1 MSQNVVNLLG
11 AGTGVDTQALVASLV
26 EVERSAPQ
34 GRIDT
39 ERETTETRISDLG
52 LLNSA
57 LSSLQ
62 DAATALGNA
71 DVFNTRSAL
80 IGDSTAFNAV
90 SLDTDAPV
98 GDFSFTI
105 SQLAQSQSL
114 SSQTAFENTSDAVG
128 TGILTFNFGSYE
140 PVVPPA
146 NPTTFTENTARPP
159 QTITIDN
166 TNNSLAGLAQT
177 INDAD
182 FGVQASIVNDGS
194 GQRLVFSA
202 ESGLNNQLQISVSD
216 SDGNNT
222 DAAGLSRFAFNS
234 SSQQLVQN
242 QIGQDAEFAVNG
254 LAVSRSSNTIDDVI
268 NGFEFNLS
276 GLTDPGE
283 AVNVTIEQDTTAAE
297 STVRDFVE
305 IYNTFLEAIEPLI
318 GIDPETN
325 ERGSLANDTL
335 ARNLPAQVRQLLV
348 GDVGGLDGDFS
359 ALTNIGIRTERDGT
373 LSINETDFNNAIA
386 NNFDA
391 FAELFIPSTQ
401 SSTDQITVNT
411 FGENTQAGEFDVVI
425 TQQPSRGNL
434 VGDTLG
440 ANILSNL
447 AAPVETSAVLT
458 GTSPIA
464 TLSDFVQSPGTFV
477 GGASTLPLDLATQGA
492 SAGDFDF
499 TIAVDG
505 IASAAAIS
513 LPIVDYANN
522 DDVATALETAIN
534 NDTNISGVT
543 VSFANGQFSFASSS
557 TGAASSVTLT
567 AVGANANQLGIDTG
581 TATAGTGGANDYDFT
596 IDVDGITSGTISV
609 TPGTFASFDEL
620 ATELQT
626 QINADATL
634 SGSGASVGVSYNG
647 TQFVVT
653 SETTG
658 ISSTISNINPIGTRA
673 VDLGLNGGVTQQ
685 GAATGGNTSDYD
697 FSIVLDGT
705 ESGVISIDSGS
716 YANFD
721 ELAAEIE
728 SQINADSAL
737 AAVDATVNVTFDAV
751 NNRFN
756 IESSRFGAVSSV
768 VVTNIGVNAG
778 DLGLAAGVS
787 TSGTNVE
794 GTVNGVAGFGSGN
807 VLLPA
812 LGEPGESLALLI
824 GENATTGTINFSRGI
839 GGALEE
845 LITQFLGDDGAIAL
859 RQTSLNSDIED
870 LDEDQLRLDS
880 RIEAFQQR
888 LTSQF
893 IATDAIVRSLQRSG
907 EFLETTLDNLL
918 NAGRDS

>member
-34 GRIDT
+34 GRIDN
-39 ERETTETRISDLG
+39 ERETAETRISDLG

-62 DAATALGNA
+62 DAASALGNT

-90 SLDTDAPV
+90 SLDTDAPI

-114 SSQTAFENTSDAVG
+114 STQTVFANTTDAVG

-146 NPTTFTENTARPP
+146 NPTTFTENTSRPP
-159 QTITIDN
+159 QTITIDE
-166 TNNSLAGLAQT
+166 TNNTLAGLVQT
-177 INDAD
+177 INNAD

-194 GQRLVFSA
+194 GQRLVLSA

-216 SDGNNT
+216 SDGDNT
-222 DAAGLSRFAFNS
+222 DLAGLSSFAFNEN
-234 SSQQLVQN
+234 SQQLVQN
-242 QIGQDAEFAVNG
+242 QVGQDSEFAVNG
-254 LAVSRSSNTIDDVI
+254 LQVSRSSNTIDDVI

-276 GLTDPGE
+276 GLTNPGE
-283 AVNVTIEQDTTAAE
+283 AVNVTIEQDTTAAV

-305 IYNTFLEAIEPLI
+305 IYNTFLEAIEPLV
-318 GIDPETN
+318 GVNSETN

-335 ARNLPAQVRQLLV
+335 ARNLPTQVRQLLV
-348 GDVGGLDGDFS
+348 GDVGGLNGDFS

-373 LSINETDFNNAIA
+373 LSINETDFTNAIE

-391 FAELFIPSTQ
+391 FTELFIPSTQ

-411 FGENTQAGEFDVVI
+411 FGDNTQAGEFDVVI

-440 ANILSNL
+440 GNILTNL
-447 AAPVETSAVLT
+447 AAPVATSAILT

-464 TLSDFVQSPGTFV
+464 TLADFLPRP
-477 GGASTLPLDLATQGA
+477 ATL
-492 SAGDFDF
+492 
-499 TIAVDG
+499 TIAGGDVPLNIQSSGAGPNDNDFELTIDG
-505 IASAAAIS
+505 VTSAAPISIPVNDFADEASLAAAI
-513 LPIVDYANN
+513 
-522 DDVATALETAIN
+522 EEQIN
-534 NDTNISGVT
+534 NDANLNGVS
-543 VSFANGQFSFASSS
+543 VSFENGNFVITSPTTGPTS
-557 TGAASSVTLT
+557 TIAFNAIGVGVQPLT
-567 AVGANANQLGIDTG
+567 PVVEQG
-581 TATAGTGGANDYDFT
+581 TNTTNDYDFT
-596 IDVDGITSGTISV
+596 IEVDGITSGTVSLPLNSP
-609 TPGTFASFDEL
+609 TSFDEL
-620 ATELQT
+620 ASELQT
-626 QINADATL
+626 QINADANL
-634 SGSGASVGVSYNG
+634 SGAGASVTVSHNG

-653 SETTG
+653 SDSTG
-658 ISSTISNINPIGTRA
+658 VGSSISNITPIGARA
-673 VDLGLNGGVTQQ
+673 VDLGLNGGATQQ

-705 ESGVISIDSGS
+705 ESGVISIDSAS

-756 IESSRFGAVSSV
+756 IESSRFGSVSSV
-768 VVTNIGVNAG
+768 VITNIGVNAG
-778 DLGLAAGVS
+778 DLGLATGVS
-787 TSGTNVE
+787 TSGTNVA
-794 GTVNGVAGFGSGN
+794 GTVNGVEGFGSGN

-824 GENATTGTINFSRGI
+824 GENATTGTVNFSRGL

-845 LITQFLGDDGAIAL
+845 LIAQFLGTDGAIAL
-859 RQTSLNSDIED
+859 RQTSLSSDLED

-918 NAGRDS
+918 NAGRDN

>member
-1 MSQNVVNLLG
+1 MSQNVVSLLG

-62 DAATALGNA
+62 DAARALGNA

-114 SSQTAFENTSDAVG
+114 SSQTVFANTTDTVG
-128 TGILTFNFGSYE
+128 TGTLTFNFGSYE

-146 NPTTFTENTARPP
+146 NPTTFTENTTRPP
-159 QTITIDN
+159 QTITIDE
-166 TNNSLAGLAQT
+166 TNNTLAGLAQT

-222 DAAGLSRFAFNS
+222 DAAGLSSFAFNS
-234 SSQQLVQN
+234 GAQQLVQN

-254 LAVSRSSNTIDDVI
+254 LQVSRSSNTIDDVI

-283 AVNVTIEQDTTAAE
+283 AVNVTIEQDTTTAV
-297 STVRDFVE
+297 STVRDFVD

-318 GIDPETN
+318 GVNPETN

-373 LSINETDFNNAIA
+373 LSINETDFNNAIN

-411 FGENTQAGEFDVVI
+411 FGENTQAGQFDVVI

-440 ANILSNL
+440 ANILTNL
-447 AAPVETSAVLT
+447 AAPVATSAILT

-464 TLSDFVQSPGTFV
+464 TLNDFLPRP
-477 GGASTLPLDLATQGA
+477 ATL
-492 SAGDFDF
+492 
-499 TIAVDG
+499 TIAGSDVPLNIQSSGAGPNDNDFELTIDG
-505 IASAAAIS
+505 ITSAAPISIPVNDFADEASLAAAI
-513 LPIVDYANN
+513 
-522 DDVATALETAIN
+522 EEQIN
-534 NDTNISGVT
+534 NDANLSGVS
-543 VSFANGQFSFASSS
+543 VNFENGNFVITSPTTGPTS
-557 TGAASSVTLT
+557 TIGFNAIGIGVQPLT
-567 AVGANANQLGIDTG
+567 PVVEQGTDT
-581 TATAGTGGANDYDFT
+581 TSDFDFT
-596 IDVDGITSGTISV
+596 IDVDGITSGTISLPLNGP
-609 TPGTFASFDEL
+609 TSFDEL
-620 ATELQT
+620 AIELQT
-626 QINADATL
+626 QINADANL
-634 SGSGASVGVSYNG
+634 SGAGASVAVSHNG

-653 SETTG
+653 SNSTG
-658 ISSTISNINPIGTRA
+658 ASSTISNITPIGTSA
-673 VDLGLNGGVTQQ
+673 VDLGLNGGVTEQ

-705 ESGVISIDSGS
+705 ESGVISIDSAS

-756 IESSRFGAVSSV
+756 IESSRFGSVSSV

-787 TSGTNVE
+787 TSGTNVA
-794 GTVNGVAGFGSGN
+794 GTVNGVEGFGSGN

-845 LITQFLGDDGAIAL
+845 LITQFLGTDGAIAL
-859 RQTSLNSDIED
+859 RQTSLNSDLED

-918 NAGRDS
+918 NAGRDN